1 MSTATPPSRPKRIF
15 SSREAN
21 QDFGQAKRASSYGP
35 VIITDRGRPTHVL
48 MKMDEYRRLRGE
60 FVSLADVLAMDGGED
75 IEVEFPRV
83 GGFPREV
90 DLS

>member
-1 MSTATPPSRPKRIF
+1 MSTAAPSRPKRIF

-21 QDFGQAKRASSYGP
+21 QDFGQAKRASSDGP

-48 MKMDEYRRLRGE
+48 MNMDEYRRLRGRTM
-60 FVSLADVLAMDGGED
+60 SLADAMAMDGGDD
-75 IEVEFPRV
+75 IEVEFPRL
-83 GGFPREV
+83 GGIPREV